1 MLCAR
6 LFYDFPQPKFWM
18 LSGNLMYSNRRR
30 FASRCLVENH
40 SGKAPRSQRVC
51 SPTRARRVYHS
62 VGIKACAAG
71 PQELRKQLLDLVDSF
86 GRLGGKN
93 QSAVDDIED
102 ALSALLSS
110 RGSDS
115 SSSLLANDLDPSLTA
130 GWEERLEGRWNLR
143 YSTEGP
149 LLQLMTNQA
158 LPFLSTGQ
166 VYQLFRG
173 DGTLQQ
179 DCAGRSERR
188 RRLCR

>member
-1 MLCAR
+1 M
-6 LFYDFPQPKFWM
+6 
-18 LSGNLMYSNRRR
+18 
-30 FASRCLVENH
+30 
-40 SGKAPRSQRVC
+40 
-51 SPTRARRVYHS
+51 
-62 VGIKACAAG
+62 GIKACAAG

-173 DGTLQQ
+173 DGTLQVGCQ
-179 DCAGRSERR
+179 SLMRVKVDQKWRAITDFSCDCRTWSSLIVVRQA
-188 RRLCR
+188 RLCRPF